1 MSFNKVS
8 DRNFNLKF
16 LVTRQ
21 ALLHQACLILFIICV
36 TSCSAPTDHAIITD
50 LNLPEDL
57 EATLWAES
65 PMFYNPTNMDI
76 DIHGRVWI
84 TEAVNYR
91 SFNNDSIHNLHHS
104 KGDRV
109 MILEDKD
116 HDGKAETSK
125 IFVQDKDLVSP
136 LGIAVIGKKVIVSC
150 SPHII
155 IYTDENQDDIPDKKE
170 IFLTGFGGL
179 DHDHS
184 LHAVVQGPDGK
195 WYFNTG
201 NAGPHI
207 VKDHAGWTLRAGS
220 LYTGGSPYNKTNKG
234 NMVSDD
240 GKVWVGG
247 LSLRIDP
254 DGKGLKVMG
263 HNFRNSYESTID
275 SYGNLWQNDND
286 DQVVACR
293 TSWLM
298 EGGNAGYF
306 SNDGT
311 RYWQADQRPW
321 QEIFT
326 AHWHQD
332 DPGVMPAGDKS
343 GAGAPTGIVRY
354 EGDVLGPQYQGM
366 LFSADAGRNV
376 VFGYKPQLRRSGY
389 DMGARTNFLTSLVGD
404 NAGYVWN
411 DSAQNAKTEK
421 WFRPS
426 DVVVGTDGT
435 LFVADWYDPVVGG
448 HQMDD
453 SLGYGRIYRIRPKG
467 TNPQAPRVDLKSWSG
482 LIKAFKN
489 PAIHLRAAAFDEM
502 VSRGEAGVTNIK
514 ALLDDDNKFIQA
526 RAIWLLSKLGNNGV
540 KEVTGLL
547 DNKDPIVRSTA
558 YRALRQVNVDI
569 LPVASKLADD
579 TSSFVRR
586 EVIISLR
593 DLPFDKTKPVLLKLA
608 ATYDGS
614 DRWYLAALASS
625 CHLHEQ
631 EIYDAL
637 VSSNIVN
644 KNPLEWTAKASDL
657 SCTLHP
663 PAIADAFSARA
674 SDSSISMSERSR
686 SITALAFINTTQAV
700 KGMIGLSKSSL
711 KQVAEEAT
719 YWLSFRQSNDWFS
732 LVDWTKSGIDPEHER
747 KVAAMKVKLRKILD
761 VSLPFDEKKWNAQD
775 MAGDEV
781 GGQMLLGA
789 VAEHKITN
797 ELYPFIADVIFKN
810 PDPAVRIQASG
821 YFIKPRVSKSYAIP
835 EIVTLIPDAGN
846 GQLLFEKNCTVCHT
860 AGKKGGDVGPNLSTI
875 GQKFDK
881 EGILDAIINPS
892 SGIVF
897 GYEPWLITTK
907 AGESFYGFLIADG
920 EKSITVK
927 DIAGRTHTVSTA
939 SVTSRKKQENSIMPE
954 ASAFGFTEQEL
965 GDIAGY
971 LMMQKGGK

>member
-1 MSFNKVS
+1 MSPFKENDQSFKGESFVMKGVLRLTCLMSFIFCLACSSGPADHGVVA
-8 DRNFNLKF
+8 DFNL
-16 LVTRQ
+16 
-21 ALLHQACLILFIICV
+21 
-36 TSCSAPTDHAIITD
+36 PD
-50 LNLPEDL
+50 DL
-57 EATLWAES
+57 EATLWATS
-65 PMFYNPTNMDI
+65 PMFYNPTNMDV
-76 DIHGRVWI
+76 DINGRVWI

-91 SFNNDSIHNLHHS
+91 TFNNDSVHNLHHS

-125 IFVQDKDLVSP
+125 VFIQDKDLVSP
-136 LGIAVIGKKVIVSC
+136 LGIAVIGNKVIVSC
-150 SPHII
+150 SPNII
-155 IYTDENQDDIPDKKE
+155 VYTDDNHDDIPDKKE

-184 LHAVVQGPDGK
+184 LHAVVEGPDGL

-247 LSLRIDP
+247 LALRIDP

-263 HNFRNSYESTID
+263 HNFRNSYESAID

-321 QEIFT
+321 QDIFA
-326 AHWHQD
+326 AHWHQG

-354 EGDVLGPQYQGM
+354 EGDVLGAQYQGM
-366 LFSADAGRNV
+366 VFSADAGRNV
-376 VFGYKPQLRRSGY
+376 VFGYKPEPDHSGY
-389 DMGARTNFLTSLVGD
+389 AMGTRSNFLTSLIGD

-448 HQMDD
+448 HQMGD
-453 SLGYGRIYRIRPKG
+453 SLGYGRIYRIKPKG
-467 TNPQAPRVDLKSWSG
+467 KNPETPPVDLKSWTG
-482 LIKAFKN
+482 LIKAFRN
-489 PAIHLRAAAFDEM
+489 PAIHLRAAAFNEM
-502 VSRGEAGVTNIK
+502 ASRGEVGVSNVK
-514 ALLDDDNKFIQA
+514 ALLKDNNKFIQA
-526 RAIWLLSKLGNNGV
+526 RAVWLMSKLGKKGV
-540 KEVTGLL
+540 EEVTGLI
-547 DNKDPIVRSTA
+547 DSKDPMIRSTA
-558 YRALRQVNVDI
+558 FRALRQVTPDI
-569 LPVASKLADD
+569 LPIASKLAND
-579 TSSFVRR
+579 TSAFVRR
-586 EVIISLR
+586 EVIVSLR
-593 DLPFDKTKPVLLKLA
+593 DLPFDKTKPILLKLA
-608 ATYDGS
+608 SSYDGS
-614 DRWYLAALASS
+614 DGWYLAALASS
-625 CHLHEQ
+625 CHPHEQ

-637 VSSNIVN
+637 VNADVVN
-644 KNPLEWTAKASDL
+644 KDPLAWSSKASDI

-663 PAIADAFSARA
+663 SSIADAFSIRA
-674 SDSSISMSERSR
+674 SDSLIAMPERSKA
-686 SITALAFINTTQAV
+686 ITALAFINTTKAV
-700 KGMIGLSKSSL
+700 EKMIELSKSSL

-732 LVDWTKSGIDPEHER
+732 LVDWTKSGINPEHER
-747 KVAAMKVKLRKILD
+747 NVATMKVKLRKILD
-761 VSLPFDEKKWNAQD
+761 DSLPFDEKKWNARD
-775 MAGDEV
+775 MAGDPV
-781 GGQMLLGA
+781 GGQMLLSA
-789 VAEHKITN
+789 VADHKISN
-797 ELYPFIADVIFKN
+797 ELYPFIADIIFKN

-821 YFIKPRVSKSYAIP
+821 YFVKPRVSISYAIP
-835 EIVTLIPDAGN
+835 EIVRLSSQVSN
-846 GQLLFEKNCTVCHT
+846 GMLLFEKNCTVCHT

-897 GYEPWLITTK
+897 GYEPWLITTST
-907 AGESFYGFLIADG
+907 GESFYGFLIADG
-920 EKSITVK
+920 EKSITIK
-927 DIAGRTHTVSTA
+927 DIAGRTHTVATT

-954 ASAFGFTEQEL
+954 ASAFGFTEQDL
-965 GDIAGY
+965 ADVATY
-971 LMMQKGGK
+971 LLTQKTAN